1 MDTLKQQ
8 LIEIFGT
15 DGWIELESSDRIEEG
30 DYYNG
35 VLGVT
40 ISSAYGN
47 LVDNWTTYYRAKPKQ
62 SEKFWVVLQVG
73 YSTFEYETHLLAK
86 DKACELAAEFGCDIV
101 VFEAVGIARAP
112 KAGEYEE
119 L

>member
-30 DYYNG
+30 DYYNE

-62 SEKFWVVLQVG
+62 SEKCWLVWREGFG
-73 YSTFEYETHLLAK
+73 ATNYGTHLLAQK
-86 DKACELAAEFGCDIV
+86 EAKKLAAEHNCDV
-101 VFEAVGIARAP
+101 YVYVAVGIARAP
-112 KAGEYEE
+112 KSGEYEE